1 MRVMKTMSKYKI
13 ILADDH
19 DILRTGLK
27 ELINKEPTFEVV
39 AEAGDGEELLDKLKF
54 VKCDLIVLDL
64 SMPELD
70 GMVALKEIKKTYS
83 KIKVIILTMQKDQEQ
98 FKQAMAH
105 GALGYLHKA
114 DAYSQL
120 LLAMKCVLKG
130 GQFISPKIAQTIAE
144 QTIRNV
150 NDEGI
155 PSLEIFTK
163 KEKEVLKLLAK
174 GLAGKNIAS
183 ELNIS
188 IRTVET
194 HRFNLTNKLGIKTTA
209 GLTQYAISKAL
220 I

>member
-1 MRVMKTMSKYKI
+1 MSNYKI

-27 ELINKEPTFEVV
+27 ELINKEPAFEVV
-39 AEAGDGEELLDKLKF
+39 AEAGDGEELLTKLKSF
-54 VKCDLIVLDL
+54 KCDLVVLDL

-70 GMVALKEIKKTYS
+70 GIAALKEIKKRYP

-105 GALGYLHKA
+105 GALGYLHKG

-120 LLAMKCVLKG
+120 LLAIKCVLKG
-130 GQFISPKIAQTIAE
+130 NQFISPKVAQTIAE
-144 QTIRNV
+144 KTIRNV
-150 NDEGI
+150 KDEGM

-163 KEKEVLKLLAK
+163 KEIEVLKLLAQ

-183 ELNIS
+183 QLSIS
-188 IRTVET
+188 TRTVET

-209 GLTQYAISKAL
+209 GLTQYAISKGL